1 MSLLLTIRMV
11 KMFEISTVLANK
23 VHRITV
29 HQRFSQSGPV
39 NRPKSFGRQRTGRTK
54 SLANLVKRPV
64 KSQNTRKSSRTMVN
78 DFLSVPFF
86 RK

>member
-1 MSLLLTIRMV
+1 MV
-11 KMFEISTVLANK
+11 KVFEISTVSVNK

-39 NRPKSFGRQRTGRTK
+39 NRPKSFRRWRTGRTK

-64 KSQNTRKSSRTMVN
+64 RSQNTRKNSKTMTN
-78 DFLSVPFF
+78 DFSSVPVFG
-86 RK
+86 K